1 MSQDLKLK
9 EKDLLLEYFNDSYEE
24 KIDRQTLKKL
34 YRQIDKL
41 QTDRQKV
48 TFDLKLY

>member
-24 KIDRQTLKKL
+24 KIDRQILNKL
-34 YRQIDKL
+34 YRQQI
-41 QTDRQKV
+41 DRQIDIEKV
-48 TFDLKLY
+48 IQIDR